1 MPDWP
6 IRIFCEHCLIH
17 HPSVIEAFTAMDQDN
32 LPHRTHY
39 INGRFENLYVDAVQ
53 LPGLQ
58 EILDSIL
65 ILSIQSLGDDRTGL
79 QLGFWLNA
87 MQPGESTSLHSH
99 DDNDE
104 LLSGVY
110 YLSAPAKS
118 GDLIIYPGERQERI
132 SPRPGMLVLFPP
144 DIPHEVT
151 QNRSDQLRLS
161 LAFNIRPSGSG

>member
-1 MPDWP
+1 MREWP
-6 IRIFCEHCLIH
+6 ISIDCEQCLIH
-17 HPSVIEAFTAMDQDN
+17 HPPIIEAFDN
-32 LPHRTHY
+32 LNQADLPHRTHY
-39 INGRFENLYVDAVQ
+39 INGRFENLYVDPAE

-65 ILSIQSLGDDRTGL
+65 TLSVRFSGHDRTEL

-87 MQPGESTSLHSH
+87 MQPGDSTSLHSH

-110 YLSAPAKS
+110 YLSVPANS
-118 GDLIIYPGERQERI
+118 GDLIIYYGEQQKRI
-132 SPRPGMLVLFPP
+132 LPRAGLLVLFAP

-151 QNRSDQLRLS
+151 QNQSDQLRLS
-161 LAFNIRPSGSG
+161 LAFNIGLSGSV